1 LLRQFHFLIA
11 GEPGRCAMQIS
22 GEPILA
28 QHEERQ
34 LSGGSLSGVVGGA
47 SLKIVRGA
55 EESQRLD
62 FFLILPSHS
71 LAQMRT
77 AHLP

>member
-28 QHEERQ
+28 QHEE
-34 LSGGSLSGVVGGA
+34 
-47 SLKIVRGA
+47 
-55 EESQRLD
+55 ESQRLD
-62 FFLILPSHS
+62 FFLILPLHN